1 METSSGA
8 RLRDDLARYY
18 DQDAV
23 ARAARPL
30 NAERVRRRETFTAK
44 VLAEGAGRVLEVG
57 LGPGVDAL
65 AFLEAGLGIVGV
77 DLSAE
82 HVRLARAAGVEAQ
95 VAAAHELP
103 FENRSFDALWCASVL
118 MHLPDLDLDAALG
131 EFARVLRPG
140 SLAAFGMWGG
150 DGTQGLNPND
160 TLVPPRFFAWRTDE
174 AIRAAIRVHASVEEF
189 DTWSVAGTSGQD
201 LHYQWCV
208 ARFGADGSP
217 DER

>member
-1 METSSGA
+1 METPSGA

-30 NAERVRRRETFTAK
+30 NAQRVRRRAAFTAA
-44 VLAEGAGRVLEVG
+44 VRAEGAGRVLEVG

-65 AFLEAGLGIVGV
+65 AFLEAGLDLVGV

-82 HVRLARAAGVEAQ
+82 HVRLARAAGIEAH
-95 VAAAHELP
+95 VASAQELP
-103 FENRSFDALWCASVL
+103 FEDRTFDALWCASVL
-118 MHLPDLDLDAALG
+118 MHLPDPDLDAALG

-150 DGTQGLNPND
+150 DGTQGPNPND
-160 TLVPPRFFAWRTDE
+160 TLDPPRFFAWRTDD
-174 AIRAAIRVHASVEEF
+174 AIQAAIRVHSSVEEF
-189 DTWSVAGTSGQD
+189 DTWSVSATSGPD
-201 LHYQWCV
+201 YHYQWCL
-208 ARFGADGSP
+208 ARFGTRGSR
-217 DER
+217 DEQ

>member
-1 METSSGA
+1 METPSGG

-30 NAERVRRRETFTAK
+30 NAERVRRRAAFTAT
-44 VLAEGAGRVLEVG
+44 VRAEGAGRVLEVG

-65 AFLEAGLGIVGV
+65 AFIDAGLDTFGV

-82 HVRLARAAGVEAQ
+82 HVRLARAAGIEAQ
-95 VAAAHELP
+95 VAAAQELP
-103 FENRSFDALWCASVL
+103 FEDRTFDALWCASVL
-118 MHLPDLDLDAALG
+118 MHLPDPDLDAALS

-150 DGTQGLNPND
+150 DGTQGPNPND
-160 TLVPPRFFAWRTDE
+160 TLDPPRFFAWRTDD
-174 AIRAAIRVHASVEEF
+174 AIQATIRVHASIEVF
-189 DTWSVAGTSGQD
+189 DTWSVPATSGPD
-201 LHYQWCV
+201 YHYQWCV
-208 ARFGADGSP
+208 ARFGAGGTP
-217 DER
+217 DQL

>member
-1 METSSGA
+1 METPSGA

-30 NAERVRRRETFTAK
+30 NAERVQRRDAFTAT
-44 VLAEGAGRVLEVG
+44 VRAEGAGRVLDVG

-82 HVRLARAAGVEAQ
+82 HVRLARAAGIEAQ
-95 VAAAHELP
+95 VAAAQDLP
-103 FENRSFDALWCASVL
+103 FEDRTFDALWCASVL
-118 MHLPDLDLDAALG
+118 MHLPDPDLDAALS

-160 TLVPPRFFAWRTDE
+160 TLVPPRFFAWRTDD
-174 AIRAAIRVHASVEEF
+174 AIQAAIRVHASVEEF
-189 DTWSVAGTSGQD
+189 DTWSVPAASGPD
-201 LHYQWCV
+201 FHYQWCV
-208 ARFGADGSP
+208 ARFGAGGSR
-217 DER
+217 DEQ